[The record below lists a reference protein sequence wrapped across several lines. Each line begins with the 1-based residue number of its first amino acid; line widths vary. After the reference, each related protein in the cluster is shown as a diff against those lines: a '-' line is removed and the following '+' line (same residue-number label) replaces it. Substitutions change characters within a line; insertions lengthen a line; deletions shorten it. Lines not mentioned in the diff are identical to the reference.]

1 MADNCAAIAE
11 EALEHITFDRF
22 AIDSEEEDLI
32 RRSLQ
37 EAAGR
42 RKPGIG

>member
-32 RRSLQ
+32 RRSQQ
-37 EAAGR
+37 EAAAEGSTA
-42 RKPGIG
+42 